1 MKKCVLYNGTQKRFE
16 IYKTKD
22 IEILKKINAGEVIA
36 NVADDNDEGEE
47 EEDQNE
53 KNNGEEQ
60 KSSKEYKIKKSVG
73 NLNLEECK
81 FI

>member
-1 MKKCVLYNGTQKRFE
+1 
-16 IYKTKD
+16 
-22 IEILKKINAGEVIA
+22 
-36 NVADDNDEGEE
+36 VADDNDEGEE

-53 KNNGEEQ
+53 LNNGEEQ